1 MKKNKTEIDIYKE
14 LSKIEVSTISKCGK
28 DIQKLLNNRSIKG
41 FLKQKILQKKLDAK
55 LEQQNLAY
63 FKKVTK
69 PTNNVGDELD
79 KLCQKNNITAFQKE
93 KNLEIEGICKDYEE
107 MMKKKKENDK
117 KYSINNKLT
126 RKECLDHFLQLKK
139 RFQIQ
144 KDVLS
149 YLQEQK
155 KKIPTILKYNPN
167 YNSIFPHVP
176 LVKLQKDMVKKTHIL
191 KKNNFS
197 ITTNIDSSDPTEIDN
212 TSQNLLHV
220 MSFEKYSPRKNFIV
234 GQPLS
239 DSTNKPDK
247 IVRNI
252 SAPNFSKMCAR
263 EKKKK
268 TDTRLP
274 GIIDYSPNYE
284 AILPNSQ
291 RKTKKNSQLEGKK
304 KMIKKLWTSFN
315 IPKEYVVITKLNE
328 HNF

>member
-1 MKKNKTEIDIYKE
+1 MKKNKNEMDIYKE
-14 LSKIEVSTISKCGK
+14 LSKIEATTISKCGK
-28 DIQKLLNNRSIKG
+28 EIQKLLNNRSIKG

-63 FKKVTK
+63 FKKATK
-69 PTNNVGDELD
+69 PVNNVRNELD
-79 KLCQKNNITAFQKE
+79 KLCLKNNITTFQKE
-93 KNLEIEGICKDYEE
+93 KNTEIEGISKDYEE
-107 MMKKKKENDK
+107 MMRKKKKNAK
-117 KYSINNKLT
+117 KYEINNKLT
-126 RKECLDHFLQLKK
+126 RKECLDHFFQLKQ

-155 KKIPTILKYNPN
+155 KKIPPILKYNPN
-167 YNSIFPHVP
+167 YNSIFPHIP
-176 LVKLQKDMVKKTHIL
+176 LVKLQKDNVKKTHIL

-197 ITTNIDSSDPTEIDN
+197 ITTNIDTNDPTEIDN
-212 TSQNLLHV
+212 TSQSPLHV
-220 MSFEKYSPRKNFIV
+220 MSFEKYSPRKDFIV

-239 DSTNKPDK
+239 DSLNKPDK
-247 IVRNI
+247 IIRNI

-268 TDTRLP
+268 SDTRLP

-284 AILPNSQ
+284 SIFPNSEC
-291 RKTKKNSQLEGKK
+291 KTKKNSHLEDKK

-315 IPKEYVVITKLNE
+315 IPKEYVVVTKLNE
-328 HNF
+328 NNF